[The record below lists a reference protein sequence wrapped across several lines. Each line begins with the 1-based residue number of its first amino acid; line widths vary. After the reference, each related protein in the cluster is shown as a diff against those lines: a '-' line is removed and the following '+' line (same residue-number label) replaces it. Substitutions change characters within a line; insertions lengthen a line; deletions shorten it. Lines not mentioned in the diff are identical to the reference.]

1 MICQKCN
8 KTIDD
13 DSKFCSFC
21 GEKVEIKEEITT
33 KIEQDIVKVEF
44 VKMDENI
51 SNNETEILEKEN
63 TTTFNQ
69 FFYSHHGSIGRK
81 EFLFRGF
88 LPLTILMFL
97 LMAIS
102 NISLSFF
109 VGYSQIKNEIPAPVE
124 LFKFLNY
131 AVIAL
136 GFFLFVIISNVSVK
150 RLHDTNNNGWWA
162 MLNLIPVINFLLLLY
177 MFFAPSKKDNIY
189 GEKSEYNLNK
199 TRIFLSIFY
208 ICMIFIILII
218 NGFAKGIAQLAL
230 EEKAQKSAKYE
241 EKKQPIQDKVKV
253 VENQQ
258 LKDFNDT
265 LALAEQGDVQ
275 SQSIIGLK
283 YYFGEGIKTDYFKAF
298 YWLEKAANSDSVEAQ
313 YHLGLM
319 YSVVKQDYK
328 KAFELVEK
336 AALKGYL
343 DAEFYLGV
351 MYFYGKGTNQDY
363 KKAIEWLEKAALKNY
378 PYAQYDL
385 GLMYRDGNGVKQ
397 DYKKAIEWFEKAAN
411 LADDKAQY
419 ELGIMYSKGQGVKQ
433 DYKKAFEWYEKATL
447 KGNLKAQHN
456 LGYMYY
462 NGQGV
467 KYDISKAIDWYIKS
481 ANQGSVESQLT
492 LGAIYSDFAKNSF
505 GSAEY
510 IYNAKQWYG
519 KACDTG
525 SQVGCDKYKS
535 LSLGY

>member
-13 DSKFCSFC
+13 DSKFCFSC
-21 GEKVEIKEEITT
+21 GEKVEIKEETTT

-51 SNNETEILEKEN
+51 SNNEAEILEKEN
-63 TTTFNQ
+63 VTTFNQ

-81 EFLFRGF
+81 EFFFRGF
-88 LPLTILMFL
+88 LPLTMLLFL

-102 NISLSFF
+102 NVSLSFF

-124 LFKFLNY
+124 VFKFLNY

-177 MFFAPSKKDNIY
+177 MFFAPSKRDNIY
-189 GEKSEYNLNK
+189 GKKSEYNLNK

-241 EKKQPIQDKVKV
+241 EKKQPIQDNTKI

-283 YYFGEGIKTDYFKAF
+283 YYFGDSVEYFGNSIKKDYSKAF
-298 YWLEKAANSDSVEAQ
+298 YWLEKAANNGSLEAQ
-313 YHLGLM
+313 Y
-319 YSVVKQDYK
+319 S
-328 KAFELVEK
+328 
-336 AALKGYL
+336 
-343 DAEFYLGV
+343 LGV
-351 MYFYGKGTNQDY
+351 MYG
-363 KKAIEWLEKAALKNY
+363 
-378 PYAQYDL
+378 
-385 GLMYRDGNGVKQ
+385 DGEGVNQ
-397 DYKKAIEWFEKAAN
+397 DYKKAIEWFEKAA
-411 LADDKAQY
+411 LKDYPLAQY
-419 ELGIMYSKGQGVKQ
+419 NLGVMYGKGEGVKKDLKKAIEWHKKAAINGNNESQFIMGVIYYNGDIEKQ
-433 DYKKAFEWYEKATL
+433 DYKKAFELFEKSALNGHVGSELYLGMMYENG
-447 KGNLKAQHN
+447 KGI
-456 LGYMYY
+456 
-462 NGQGV
+462 
-467 KYDISKAIDWYIKS
+467 KYDISQAIDWYKKS
-481 ANQGSVESQLT
+481 ANKGNIKAQLL
-492 LGAIYSDFAKNSF
+492 LGNMYSEFATKYL
-505 GSAEY
+505 GIAEY
-510 IYNAKQWYG
+510 IYQAKQWYG

-525 SQVGCDKYKS
+525 SQLGCDKYKN